1 NFNAYDRQLIS
12 TRLSYKNIIL
22 RYLEHSVD
30 REYLLKI
37 QSTFANINTLEF
49 YTDGSLINQGSIE
62 SNMTFGFW
70 ETTTNTTFTSASTRY
85 PSSYHAE
92 VFAILTCLITSP
104 HQSRIKIFT
113 DSQSALLVF
122 NNYKRNNYNVSTH
135 NIFKI
140 DSMTNLWISILEIIN
155 ELQLTVDIEKVLA
168 HSGVLGNEKI
178 DKEVTLTHNDNYK
191 YLTTSNN
198 SYQNLLFY
206 PLWKNIPINVKLR
219 KFITNLSRE
228 EGLEQFLSLNR
239 NKKYMDL
246 EVDWPMT
253 FQLLNTDI
261 ENTRTSFA
269 SSNLKRKKV
278 QLLIEE
284 LPTVEQLKKSNL
296 TLYEHMYCV
305 KCEQYNET
313 FNHVFLCPTTSTEV
327 KDIIL
332 HMKNH
337 LLQSINKHLTDRS
350 KHVGMDDISKLTFW
364 DYSFSLTNLTIL
376 DIFKGIISYELTTFV
391 STKVRTKTAIN
402 NTLSCFRKY
411 TMDNFRALWQDRCDQ
426 QIDKEKNLGINKRL
440 KKLSRNYLMGRNYHS
455 DVRDNTPNP
464 IRHRGMEYS
473 IDYGGKLQD
482 YYIFGGSIN

>member
-1 NFNAYDRQLIS
+1 
-12 TRLSYKNIIL
+12 
-22 RYLEHSVD
+22 
-30 REYLLKI
+30 
-37 QSTFANINTLEF
+37 
-49 YTDGSLINQGSIE
+49 
-62 SNMTFGFW
+62 
-70 ETTTNTTFTSASTRY
+70 
-85 PSSYHAE
+85 
-92 VFAILTCLITSP
+92 
-104 HQSRIKIFT
+104 
-113 DSQSALLVF
+113 
-122 NNYKRNNYNVSTH
+122 
-135 NIFKI
+135 
-140 DSMTNLWISILEIIN
+140 MTNLWLSILEIIN

-178 DKEVTLTHNDNYK
+178 DKEVTLAHNDNYK

-198 SYQNLLFY
+198 SYHHLLFY

-261 ENTRTSFA
+261 ENTKTSFA

-284 LPTVEQLKKSNL
+284 LPTVEQLKKTNL

-305 KCEQYNET
+305 KCEQFNED
-313 FNHVFLCPTTSTEV
+313 FNHVFLCPTTSNEV
-327 KDIIL
+327 EDIIL

-337 LLQSINKHLTDRS
+337 LLQIINNNLTDKSKHL
-350 KHVGMDDISKLTFW
+350 GMVDVSKLTFW
-364 DYSFSLTNLTIL
+364 DYSYSPTNFTIL
-376 DIFKGIISYELTTFV
+376 DIFKGIIPYELTTFV
-391 STKVRTKTAIN
+391 TTKVRTKTAIN
-402 NTLSCFRKY
+402 DILSHFRKF

-440 KKLSRNYLMGRNYHS
+440 KKLSQNNLMGRHYHS
-455 DVRDNTPNP
+455 NIRNNTLNP